1 MSDSTTRVVI
11 VGGGFGGLYAAKALR
26 RAPVQLTLVDRRN
39 FHLFQPLLYQVASG
53 GLSPGEIA
61 SPLRYILRRQRNTRV
76 LLGEVV
82 DLDVANRR
90 LVLSDGELDYD
101 VLVVAAGATH
111 HYFGNHD
118 WAARAPGLKSIEDAT
133 EIRSRVLLAFEIAE
147 REPDAARR
155 HPWLTFVVVGAGPTG
170 VELAGALAE
179 IANDTLKNDFR
190 TIHPPDAEIILLE
203 AADRVLPPYPPDL
216 SAKAKDQLERLGV
229 TVRLA
234 TAVARVD
241 DDGVV
246 VRVGEREERI
256 AARTVLWAA
265 GVQASPLAALLARV
279 TGVPTDRNGRVMV
292 QPDLSL
298 PGHPEIFAIGDMAH
312 VEQDGALLPGIAPVA
327 MSHGRYVA
335 RCIAAQA
342 AGRSKPPAF
351 RYFHKGTMA
360 TIGRKAAVADLRV
373 VHLSGL
379 PAWLAWLFIH
389 LMYLVEFDNRLLVL
403 TEWAYNYFTR
413 NRGAR
418 LITGPSPLP
427 LPITREGEASTTK
440 STKDTRE
447 GEAQALVGAGSGQ

>member
-1 MSDSTTRVVI
+1 MSSPTTRVVI
-11 VGGGFGGLYAAKALR
+11 VGGGFGGLYAAQALR
-26 RAPVQLTLVDRRN
+26 RASVELTLVDRRN
-39 FHLFQPLLYQVASG
+39 FHLFQPLLYQVAAG

-61 SPLRYILRRQRNTRV
+61 SPLRYVLRRQRNTRV

-82 DLDVANRR
+82 DLDVAARR
-90 LVLSDGELDYD
+90 VVLSDGELDYD
-101 VLVVAAGATH
+101 ALVVAAGATH
-111 HYFGNHD
+111 HYFGNQD
-118 WAARAPGLKSIEDAT
+118 WATCAPGLKSIEDAT

-147 REPDAARR
+147 REPDAKRR
-155 HPWLTFVVVGAGPTG
+155 HGWLTFVVVGAGPTG

-190 TIHPPDAEIILLE
+190 AIHPPDAEIILLE
-203 AADRVLPPYPPDL
+203 AADRVLPPYPPSL
-216 SAKAKDQLERLGV
+216 SAKAKQQLERLGV
-229 TVRLA
+229 TVRLG

-246 VRVGEREERI
+246 VRIGEREERI
-256 AARTVLWAA
+256 AARTILWAA

-279 TGVPTDRNGRVMV
+279 TGVPIDRNGRVMV
-292 QPDLSL
+292 EADLRL
-298 PGHPEIFAIGDMAH
+298 PGHPEIFAIGDMVH

-327 MSHGRYVA
+327 MSEGRYVA

-342 AGRSKPPAF
+342 AGRSKPAAF

-373 VHLSGL
+373 VYLSGL

-389 LMYLVEFDNRLLVL
+389 LLYLVEFDNRLLVL
-403 TEWAYNYFTR
+403 IEWAYNYFTR

-418 LITGPSPLP
+418 LVTGRNPLP
-427 LPITREGEASTTK
+427 LPITRAGEASASK
-440 STKDTRE
+440 GAKDA
-447 GEAQALVGAGSGQ
+447 EAPVAAAGSGS